1 MANLLKQFG
10 NSSKLEPTL
19 QELAEHLHWIS
30 GQERIMRSYADS
42 EQQPERRELE
52 AFADSIVAQDANSVQ
67 ERLSRM
73 ELLVLGSQD
82 LPLRKLGSL
91 ELMLQAM
98 NVSQLWW
105 DLQHESVTVR
115 LLFCEDFKAS
125 MVLWLFVIS
134 ISKNSR
140 NTS

>member
-1 MANLLKQFG
+1 
-10 NSSKLEPTL
+10 
-19 QELAEHLHWIS
+19 
-30 GQERIMRSYADS
+30 MRSFADS
-42 EQQPERRELE
+42 EQLPERHELE
-52 AFADSIVAQDANSVQ
+52 SFADSIVAQDANSVQ

-98 NVSQLWW
+98 RVSQLWW

-115 LLFCEDFKAS
+115 LLFFEEFNIS
-125 MVLWLFVIS
+125 MVLLWLFVIS
-134 ISKNSR
+134 ISENSR